1 MIRLAIIAFLTLPSL
16 FTADYAAEVQRTG
29 LVAPQDYYDESV
41 SSEPLIF
48 DIPEQEPID
57 RWSLLREA
65 SVYMVSDDPIHA
77 AGSRRAGGPGTSM
90 VVDVHRDTDSEPAA
104 DGPPTN
110 KKGEVQ
116 MVGESQKSNIAVA
129 RRLRRV
135 DRDSSVVEETPGF
148 TDETGHNGSN
158 QVRNRAPDEG
168 LSLPDDMEGNADRSL
183 QCTSVKIMFK
193 VDKYGEETTVKL
205 IGGGGAVMESV
216 NEVRAYQTKTMTSC
230 VADGTYT
237 LKLTDIDG
245 ICCGNGKGWYKLYV
259 SGTLLVSG
267 GYFIG
272 SKSHTVKIGYDWQS
286 RMDSRDTE
294 WLRAH
299 NSRRRQSNGG
309 AGYKALRWASSL
321 AQDAKSHAEYLA
333 NDCKNADLSHESGV
347 SEGENLAKNQGHGE
361 WGSLYSADKIVGRW
375 VEFELTWPWPDNAH
389 YTQVVWRASSY
400 VGCGESVRQLSTGA
414 TCRVQVCRYQPPGN
428 CQIKNGYW
436 QENAWKDESA
446 CGEQCPTTEGCYA

>member
-1 MIRLAIIAFLTLPSL
+1 M
-16 FTADYAAEVQRTG
+16 
-29 LVAPQDYYDESV
+29 
-41 SSEPLIF
+41 F
-48 DIPEQEPID
+48 DIPEQEPVD

-65 SVYMVSDDPIHA
+65 SVYMVSDDPNHA
-77 AGSRRAGGPGTSM
+77 AGSRRAGGTGTS
-90 VVDVHRDTDSEPAA
+90 VVVAAHPDSDSEPAA
-104 DGPPTN
+104 DSPPTN

-116 MVGESQKSNIAVA
+116 TVDESQKRDTTVA

-135 DRDSSVVEETPGF
+135 DRDRSVVMEDGPGF
-148 TDETGHNGSN
+148 TDETGQDGST
-158 QVRNRAPDEG
+158 QVSIRAPDEG
-168 LSLPDDMEGNADRSL
+168 LSPPDDIAGSAGRSL

-216 NEVRAYQTKTMTSC
+216 NEVKAYQTKTMTSC

-237 LKLTDIDG
+237 FKLTDIDG

-259 SGTLLVSG
+259 GSTLLITG

-272 SKSHTVKIGYDWQS
+272 SKSHTIKIGYDWQS

-299 NSRRRQSNGG
+299 NSRRRQYNGG
-309 AGYKALRWASSL
+309 AGYKSLRWANSL

-333 NDCKNADLSHESGV
+333 NDCKNADLTHAKNV
-347 SEGENLAKNQGHGE
+347 PEGENLAKNQGHGE
-361 WGSLYSADKIVGRW
+361 WGSLYPADKIVGRW
-375 VEFELTWPWPDNAH
+375 VENELTWPWPDNAH
-389 YTQVVWRASSY
+389 YTQVVWRATSY
-400 VGCGESVRQLSTGA
+400 VGCGESIRQLSNGA

-428 CQIKNGYW
+428 CQIRNGYW